1 MSSSTM
7 NWSQLTI
14 PQLVQNA
21 AEKFGAHSAI
31 EDGDLRF
38 TYAQLEQQRV
48 RAAKAFIAA
57 GIQHGDR
64 IAVWA
69 PNIAEWIIASVGLQS
84 VGAILVPINTRMK
97 GAEAGYVLRASGAK
111 LLLTVSGGCA

>member
-1 MSSSTM
+1 M
-7 NWSQLTI
+7 NFAELTI

-21 AEKFGAHSAI
+21 AQQFATRSAI
-31 EDGDLRF
+31 EDGDIRL
-38 TYAQLEQQRV
+38 TYAQLEAERV

-69 PNIAEWIIASVGLQS
+69 PNIAE
-84 VGAILVPINTRMK
+84 
-97 GAEAGYVLRASGAK
+97 
-111 LLLTVSGGCA
+111 